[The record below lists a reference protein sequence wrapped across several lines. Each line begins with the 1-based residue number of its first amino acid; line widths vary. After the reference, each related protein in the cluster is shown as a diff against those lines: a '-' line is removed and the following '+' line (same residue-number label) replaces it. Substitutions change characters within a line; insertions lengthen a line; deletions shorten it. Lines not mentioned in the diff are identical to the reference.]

1 MAASFTEAMQG
12 GAPAPTPAPSEAPA
26 PPAPAATPTSIGTD
40 PPLVDPRNG
49 ELIDLGAAESEQL
62 LDVVLYCRH
71 HEGLMQTWRKAC
83 EDEMRRRMGDR
94 KVAVFGD
101 KEVKVDSGRGKEWDG
116 QMLRS
121 VLVDLV
127 EQHVIAAGAI
137 PDGLIKPPAVNGT
150 LANQLLDRLSGEH
163 REVVEECFRWVQK
176 SRPRLTVSPVPDL
189 ADALPKGDE

>member
-1 MAASFTEAMQG
+1 MAGSFVQALAESEP
-12 GAPAPTPAPSEAPA
+12 PAPTPAPQTLA

-40 PPLVDPRNG
+40 QPLVDPRNG
-49 ELIDLGAAESEQL
+49 ELLDLGAAESEQL

-101 KEVKVDSGRGKEWDG
+101 KEVRVDSGRGKEWDG
-116 QMLRS
+116 QMLRA
-121 VLVDLV
+121 VLTELV
-127 EQHVIAAGAI
+127 ADHVITAGEI
-137 PDGLIKPPAVNGT
+137 PDDLIKPPQVNGT
-150 LANQLLDRLSGEH
+150 VANRLLDRLGGEH
-163 REVVEECFRWVQK
+163 REMVSECFRWVQK

-189 ADALPKGDE
+189 GDALPKGDE